1 MISSACLRQAG
12 LQPTFARMSILA
24 VFSAMECS
32 HLTAEEVQRQLIAD
46 GVEISMATIYRALNQ
61 IEAAG
66 ILKRHKLNDGRVVF
80 ELNRKEHHDHVV
92 CLQCGKWIE
101 FKDKQI
107 EERQKAIATEMGFV
121 LQDHVLQLFVNCVA
135 PDCPNKKS
143 PD

>member
-1 MISSACLRQAG
+1 MISSACLKQAG

-24 VFSAMECS
+24 VFSAMECG
-32 HLTAEEVQRQLIAD
+32 HLTAEEVQQQLVSD

-66 ILKRHKLNDGRVVF
+66 ILKRHKFNDGRVVF

-107 EERQKAIATEMGFV
+107 EERQKTVAAEMGFE
-121 LQDHVLQLFVNCVA
+121 LQDHVLQLFANCVD
-135 PDCPNKKS
+135 PGCPSKKNLG
-143 PD
+143 